1 PRSLQDNRGGD
12 IFAKQGMRYRECGR
26 VLNVGMAA
34 KHLVDLQRSYL
45 FASAVDHFLQAPR
58 KKQISVAVEI
68 SLIPGSI
75 PFAEKRIHV
84 FIRIHFIAAE
94 HAGAPHRD
102 FSVLAGGERLTQ
114 LVDAPRLQ
122 ADADARG
129 SSFSY
134 GRRGRVDRNASTF
147 CRSIGVA
154 QSSSKCAL
162 KGCSIVLIER
172 RPASEQC
179 MKTEIGCAP
188 VDLKGQ

>member
-1 PRSLQDNRGGD
+1 MYSLYLTRRPPWNFRYDQELVRYLEGTQPFRCKSADLVDAAPRSLQDNRGGD

-102 FSVLAGGERLTQ
+102 FSVLAGG
-114 LVDAPRLQ
+114 
-122 ADADARG
+122 
-129 SSFSY
+129 
-134 GRRGRVDRNASTF
+134 
-147 CRSIGVA
+147 
-154 QSSSKCAL
+154 
-162 KGCSIVLIER
+162 
-172 RPASEQC
+172 
-179 MKTEIGCAP
+179 
-188 VDLKGQ
+188 